1 MIADVKFLLSDMY
14 TVLTRRWSGQQNSTN
29 PLLPRSLGFFHGEVA
44 FSDMK
49 DKIRTRG
56 TDRGAKK
63 ESGFPNLHPGSF
75 QFLKS
80 LNARQLEGGEARDRG
95 STKGSASERRLHHAT
110 SKKKKLGA
118 HKYTFPRSFLSK
130 RAISARFAR
139 YG

>member
-1 MIADVKFLLSDMY
+1 MLNFYYQICTRDS
-14 TVLTRRWSGQQNSTN
+14 VLTRRWSGQQNSTN

-110 SKKKKLGA
+110 SKKKKKKKTRGA
-118 HKYTFPRSFLSK
+118 QIHLSTLVP
-130 RAISARFAR
+130 F
-139 YG
+139 